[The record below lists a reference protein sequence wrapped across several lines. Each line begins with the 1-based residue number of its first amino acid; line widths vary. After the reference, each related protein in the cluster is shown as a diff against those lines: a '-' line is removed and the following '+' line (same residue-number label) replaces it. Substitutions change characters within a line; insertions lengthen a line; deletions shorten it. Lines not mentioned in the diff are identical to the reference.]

1 MYSGNVPTESPDP
14 IKWIKG
20 LAESATRVRLAP
32 GVVGKTT
39 FGFLGLC
46 ALWGIIFWR
55 LGTDP
60 WLNVPLFAGGCIAT
74 LVFLQWSKQTRKFAE
89 DNPALALM
97 EGADITEYKKF
108 EAQSKG
114 QVQIEATPVI
124 PDPAGSSPQIPKPKK
139 EPR

>member
-1 MYSGNVPTESPDP
+1 MPADPTDP
-14 IKWIKG
+14 LKWLKG
-20 LAESATRVRLAP
+20 LAESATRIRLAP

-55 LGTDP
+55 LSSDP
-60 WLNVPLFAGGCIAT
+60 WLSVPLFGGGCIVT
-74 LVFLQWSKQTRKFAE
+74 LVFLRWSKETRKFAE

-108 EAQSKG
+108 EAQAKG
-114 QVQIEATPVI
+114 QPQIEKSPLIT
-124 PDPAGSSPQIPKPKK
+124 DPAGPPVTEIPPGA
-139 EPR
+139 RS